1 MQMNQFLGSLAL
13 LPIEKILNGIAAR
26 DSYIAEQFSAFD
38 SKCIEI
44 LSQRPDFSLSVRFED
59 NTIRLSAIDTETLG
73 ITADATISGK
83 AENLLA
89 LLAQKSNQRALADS
103 SIDISGDATLVQDLH
118 VTIQTLDIDWQ
129 DYLAPIIGDV
139 LSHELGQMERNAKHW
154 GMSAGASMERSVRD
168 YLTEEAR
175 LVPGRLEVES
185 FTDRLDQL
193 RLRLDRAAARSDL
206 LERRYSLLFETK

>member
-1 MQMNQFLGSLAL
+1 MQLNQFLGSVAL
-13 LPIEKILNGIAAR
+13 LPLEKILNEIVTR
-26 DSYIAEQFSAFD
+26 DAYIAKQFSAFD

-44 LSQRPDFSLSVRFED
+44 LSRRPDFSLSVRFED
-59 NTIRLSAIDTETLG
+59 EAIKLSAIDSETLG
-73 ITADATISGK
+73 ITVDATISGK

-89 LLAQKSNQRALADS
+89 LLARKSDQRALADS

-118 VTIQTLDIDWQ
+118 VTIQSLDIDWQ
-129 DYLAPIIGDV
+129 DYLAPILGDV
-139 LSHELGQMERNAKHW
+139 LSHELGQIERNAKQW
-154 GMSAGASMERSVRD
+154 GKSAGDNMERGVRD

-193 RLRLDRAAARSDL
+193 RLRLDRVAARSDL
-206 LERRYSLLFETK
+206 LMRRYSLLSESK

>member
-1 MQMNQFLGSLAL
+1 MQLNQFLGSLAL
-13 LPIEKILNGIAAR
+13 LPLEKILNEIVTR
-26 DSYIAEQFSAFD
+26 DAYIAKQFSAFD

-44 LSQRPDFSLSVRFED
+44 LSRRPDFSLSVRFED
-59 NTIRLSAIDTETLG
+59 EAIKLSAIDSETLG
-73 ITADATISGK
+73 ITVDATISGK

-89 LLAQKSNQRALADS
+89 LLARKPNQRALADS

-118 VTIQTLDIDWQ
+118 VTIQSLDIDWQ
-129 DYLAPIIGDV
+129 DYLAPILGDV
-139 LSHELGQMERNAKHW
+139 LSHELGQIERNAKQW
-154 GMSAGASMERSVRD
+154 GKSAGDNMERGVRD

-193 RLRLDRAAARSDL
+193 RLRLDRVAARSDL
-206 LERRYSLLFETK
+206 LMRRYSLLSEPK